1 MKLKC
6 LSLSDLEQIRK
17 WRNEQTEMLRTS
29 FPLTKEMQ
37 EDFYKNVICNRQS
50 NSRFWVIIGNSNK
63 ELDKDFYGKSVS
75 CANTELIGMCGL
87 ENIQWEN
94 RLAEISLILEPE
106 YNDDNLQKALNILL
120 HEGFANMNLEN
131 IYTEVYE
138 CSYMH
143 RFWIE
148 SANKYNAK
156 LVILPNRKYWNGK
169 YYDSEYINFN
179 KERYNENIIS

>member
-6 LSLSDLEQIRK
+6 LSLFEFDTIRI
-17 WRNEQTEMLRTS
+17 WRNEQIGMLRTS

-37 EDFYKNVICNRQS
+37 DDFYEKVICDRNS
-50 NSRFWVIIGNSNK
+50 NSRFWGLWNK
-63 ELDKDFYGKSVS
+63 EKFL
-75 CANTELIGMCGL
+75 GMCGI

-94 RLAEISLILEPE
+94 RLGEISLLLNPE
-106 YNDDNLQKALNILL
+106 IITDENLQKSLELVL
-120 HEGFANMNLEN
+120 HEGFNKLNLEN
-131 IYTEVYE
+131 IFTEVYE
-138 CSYMH
+138 CSHIH

-156 LVILPNRKYWNGK
+156 LVVLPNRKYWNGK

-179 KERYNENIIS
+179 KERYNESIITESS